1 MNKKGLTLVETVIA
15 LAILAVTSIAIVYVF
30 TGGLKLFTK
39 AVTLQRGQNVAKEYA
54 ESKLAGGQQT
64 SETTSFYINGIEFTV
79 NKITVTDPDSKVG
92 YSYYDQP

>member
-1 MNKKGLTLVETVIA
+1 MSKKGMTLIETVIA
-15 LAILAVTSIAIVYVF
+15 LALLSITSIAMVYVF

-54 ESKLAGGQQT
+54 ESKLSGGEQT

-79 NKITVTDPDSKVG
+79 NKITVTDPDSEVG
-92 YSYYDQP
+92 YSYYDQ